1 VQGEEPRRTLLQRY
15 GDGRNRVLVGSHS
28 FWEGI
33 DVPGEA
39 LQCVV
44 IDKLPFPPPND
55 PLVEARVH
63 QIEARGGRAF
73 DELSVPEA
81 AVALKQGA
89 GRLIRTENDR
99 GLLIVCDPRMTRMT
113 YGRRLRMALP
123 PMKSVAQAEEA
134 WLWLDEIA
142 ARS

>member
-1 VQGEEPRRTLLQRY
+1 
-15 GDGRNRVLVGSHS
+15 VLVGSHS

-55 PLVEARVH
+55 PLVQARVR

-99 GLLIVCDPRMTRMT
+99 GLLVICDPRLSRMA
-113 YGRRLRMALP
+113 YGRRIRAALP
-123 PMKSVAQAEEA
+123 PMKPFDRALDA
-134 WLWLDEIA
+134 WDWLDEISA
-142 ARS
+142 AST